1 MRALREK
8 PLRSAIL
15 DVTDPEPVPAASP
28 LWGLPN
34 AFLFPHVAGYAA
46 KEVYLFA
53 DKMIEELDNYLAGR
67 ELDGRV
73 TLEMLPTMA

>member
-1 MRALREK
+1 M
-8 PLRSAIL
+8 
-15 DVTDPEPVPAASP
+15 
-28 LWGLPN
+28 
-34 AFLFPHVAGYAA
+34 AGYAA

-53 DKMIEELDNYLAGR
+53 DKMIRELDNYLAGR

>member
-1 MRALREK
+1 MAAYPATCGNRNALGR
-8 PLRSAIL
+8 PHRG
-15 DVTDPEPVPAASP
+15 DAA
-28 LWGLPN
+28 G
-34 AFLFPHVAGYAA
+34 AGYAA

-73 TLEMLPTMA
+73 TLEMLPTLA